1 MLSASPQRLQP
12 SVTCCSGL
20 CRGFHTVKPVSQQ
33 QCAGQHPTLLHHS
46 PRASAAA
53 PRLSQLLQDAALCPD
68 PAQPIALTAQTSRS
82 CSGLRPHNHMPSP
95 CLPPFN
101 SDSIQR
107 QQESVPAFRPAP
119 SGSILSARSAGCQL
133 PALRP
138 LRSRGQHS
146 VALATQMQA
155 AHVAAHGRMGL
166 AWSTQR
172 DNSLKRAKWSH
183 PGTLVQALMLGTC
196 PPGIPQAST
205 LKQRGM

>member
-1 MLSASPQRLQP
+1 MLPASLQRLQP
-12 SVTCCSGL
+12 LVTCCIGP
-20 CRGFHTVKPVSQQ
+20 CRGPQTVKPVSQR

-53 PRLSQLLQDAALCPD
+53 PRLSQPLHGQDAALCPD

-82 CSGLRPHNHMPSP
+82 CSGLRPQDNMPSP
-95 CLPPFN
+95 CLLTPN
-101 SDSIQR
+101 GHGIER
-107 QQESVPAFRPAP
+107 QQESVPADRPAP
-119 SGSILSARSAGCQL
+119 SGGTLSARSAGCQL

-138 LRSRGQHS
+138 LRSRGQRS

-172 DNSLKRAKWSH
+172 DDILKRAKWSH
-183 PGTLVQALMLGTC
+183 PGTLLQALILGTS
-196 PPGIPQAST
+196 PSGIPQS
-205 LKQRGM
+205 